1 MIIDEITLQNFG
13 VYKGRQSM
21 QTTPPSAT
29 KPITLIGGL
38 NGGGKTTLLDAI
50 HLVLYGRHAKL
61 AGRGQRSYGKYL
73 QSMIHRGLDS
83 TEVASVEIKFRRV
96 IDGQTQLFEVV
107 RSWTASSKGQANENL
122 SVKLNGEE
130 DHTLTEN
137 WHEHMDAILPIQ
149 MAHLFFF
156 DGEQIADLADPEKAK
171 TLLKT
176 GVHALLGLDLVER
189 LQDDLLVL
197 ERRKKLEA
205 KPAQDQHELEA
216 LELAL
221 KKVEIELDKL
231 HQKRGQAK
239 NEKKR
244 AEKARDEAVT
254 EFEKKGGGLFEQQ
267 KKLEQDK
274 AKLDTRIDELK
285 SLIRELAAGAVP
297 LSLVENLLLEIKVQ
311 AQYEIEAEKNLV
323 VVGLLKTRDSELIS
337 SLKKN
342 KVPNAHIK
350 TVQESLDLDRAGRSV
365 ADPASCYL
373 GADESL
379 VAQIDDLIRHE
390 LPNVVRTMKSVRSE
404 LDELQEELGRVEGK
418 LAHVPEA
425 DVVANLKMNLD
436 TANEF
441 SRRKVSQYSEINH
454 EWEVLLQKKKF
465 IEDQR
470 NKLYSEQLNLNFQE
484 ENSKRVIVH
493 MPRVRKTLNR
503 FQERVIRKHLSQI
516 ERLILESFQQLL
528 RKRKLVKTIR
538 INPDNYEI
546 ILISGDGKQLPF
558 DRLSAGERQL
568 LATAMLWGMVKAS
581 GRPLPLIID
590 TPLGRLDSVHR
601 ERLIKHYFPIA
612 AHQVF
617 LLSTDEEI
625 DDSLFT
631 ALKSRVGNGYMLEHI
646 DTEKRTNINQ
656 GYQWP
661 TSSIR

>member
-13 VYKGRQSM
+13 VYKGRLSM

-73 QSMIHRGLDS
+73 QSMVHRGLDS

-122 SVKLNGEE
+122 SVQLNGEE
-130 DHTLTEN
+130 DQTLTEN

-197 ERRKKLEA
+197 ERRKKIEA
-205 KPAQDQHELEA
+205 KPAQDQHELKALELSLKNTEDELEQLHQKKGQTKIDVERALKAKDEAIDEFKKKGGDLFEQQEA
-216 LELAL
+216 LELE
-221 KKVEIELDKL
+221 KSELD
-231 HQKRGQAK
+231 
-239 NEKKR
+239 
-244 AEKARDEAVT
+244 V
-254 EFEKKGGGLFEQQ
+254 
-267 KKLEQDK
+267 
-274 AKLDTRIDELK
+274 RIDGVQ
-285 SLIRELAAGAVP
+285 STIRELAAGAAP
-297 LSLVENLLLEIKVQ
+297 LSLVEDLLIEVKAQ
-311 AQYEIEAEKNLV
+311 AQYEIEAEKNRV
-323 VVGLLKTRDSELIS
+323 VVGLLQSRDEELIS
-337 SLKKN
+337 SLKEN
-342 KVPNAHIK
+342 KVPKAHIQ
-350 TVQESLDLDRAGRSV
+350 TVQKSLESDRANRPV
-365 ADPASCYL
+365 VDPATCYL

-379 VAQIDDLIRHE
+379 VAQIDALTQHE
-390 LPNVVRTMKSVRSE
+390 LPNEVKQMKNARTE
-404 LDELQEELGRVEGK
+404 LDELLEKLRRVESK
-418 LAHVPEA
+418 LAQVPEA
-425 DVVANLKMNLD
+425 DAITNLKLSLD
-436 TANEF
+436 SA
-441 SRRKVSQYSEINH
+441 SRFYREQESQYCEINH
-454 EWEVLLQKKKF
+454 EWDVLLQKKAF
-465 IEDQR
+465 IEAQR
-470 NKLYSEQLNLNFQE
+470 NKIYNEQLNLNLLE
-484 ENSKRVIVH
+484 ENSQRVIDH
-493 MPRVRKTLNR
+493 MPRVRKTLNGFR
-503 FQERVIRKHLSQI
+503 ERVIRKHLSKI

-528 RKRKLVKTIR
+528 RKNKLVKTIR
-538 INPDNYEI
+538 INPENYEI
-546 ILISGDGKQLPF
+546 ILIGGDSKQLAF

-601 ERLIKHYFPIA
+601 ELLTKHYFPIA
-612 AHQVF
+612 SHQVL

-625 DDSLFT
+625 DNSLYKS
-631 ALKSRVGNGYMLEHI
+631 LRSRVGNGYMLEHI
-646 DTEKRTNINQ
+646 DKEQRTNINR

-661 TSSIR
+661 VSVDI